1 MNKSNTPN
9 RGRPRSERARQ
20 AILTATL
27 TLTRHETLR
36 SITADSIAKTSG
48 VSKATLYKWWP
59 NKVAICLDAF
69 SELMAKEV
77 AIPNHNSV
85 RLDFIEELK
94 EMIRFYLSAQGR
106 LFREFIAESQY
117 DSLIQQEFRAR
128 FLEGR
133 RKACQVIWDR
143 AVRRGEVNEKIDVE
157 IAMDLIYGPAIFRL
171 FTNHAPLNHSIAEQI
186 VNTVFYGM
194 SSGIKK

>member
-1 MNKSNTPN
+1 MNKSDAPN
-9 RGRPRSERARQ
+9 RGRPRSEQSRQ
-20 AILTATL
+20 AILTAALAL
-27 TLTRHETLR
+27 TGHETLR
-36 SITADSIAKTSG
+36 SITADAIAKEAG

-77 AIPNHNSV
+77 TIPNHHSI
-85 RLDFIEELK
+85 RLDFIEELQA
-94 EMIRFYLSAQGR
+94 MIRFYSSDQGR

-117 DSLIQQEFRAR
+117 DRQIQQEFRAR

-133 RKACQVIWDR
+133 RKACKVIWER
-143 AVRRGEVNEKIDVE
+143 AVQRGEVNEQIDVD

-171 FTNHAPLNHSIAEQI
+171 FTNHAPLNRSIAEQI
-186 VNTVFYGM
+186 VDAVFYG
-194 SSGIKK
+194 IKR